1 MVDAREGAVL
11 FDCGL
16 GPRVL
21 ARRLTQVGVARERL
35 QALVLSHEHTDH
47 VKGLPAFRKRFSVPV
62 LATAGTWDALGGIDG
77 MGELITLGRPV
88 AVAGLSVLPVPVSHD
103 AVEPA
108 GFVVEYRGLRLGIV
122 TDTGV
127 VTELLLE
134 RLRGCHA
141 LFLEANHDLDM
152 LRFGPYPEVL
162 KQRIASRHGHLSNAQ
177 ARQALERLVHPGL
190 RHVVAMHLSRENNRP
205 ALVHQELGRILQGS
219 RVSLAVASQDEP
231 LSVDLEGP

>member
-1 MVDAREGAVL
+1 MVETQDGAVL

-21 ARRLTQVGVARERL
+21 ARRLAQVGVAPEQIR
-35 QALVLSHEHTDH
+35 ALVLSHEHTDH
-47 VKGLPAFRKRFSVPV
+47 VKGLPAFRKRFWVPV

-77 MGELITLGRPV
+77 MGELMALGKPV
-88 AVAGLSVLPVPVSHD
+88 QVADLQILPVPVSHD

-108 GFVVEYRGLRLGIV
+108 GFVVQGGSVRVGIL

-127 VTELLLE
+127 VTELLME
-134 RLRGCHA
+134 RFSGCHA

-205 ALVHQELGRILQGS
+205 ALVQQALGSILRGGG
-219 RVSLAVASQDEP
+219 VSLAVASQDEP
-231 LSVDLEGP
+231 LSVELEEP